1 MTKEEQVKSEA
12 IQAAKTLFQHYGL
25 NKTTME
31 DIAKAMGRGKSTL
44 YYYYKSKDEIFE
56 AVVLNEIDEIYFK
69 VKNAVDNV
77 SSAKEKLITYCL
89 TTFKSINTVSVIYK
103 IIVGEIS
110 ENMNMVLDLR
120 GKFEKKQNE
129 LLYNIFHQGIV
140 NAEFTSEIENDIDL
154 LTFSMNSAL
163 SGLVIDFVIH
173 KNFPGW
179 EDRMELII
187 NIFHKGLLA

>member
-44 YYYYKSKDEIFE
+44 YYYYKSKDEIFK
-56 AVVLNEIDEIYFK
+56 AVVLNEIDEMHIN
-69 VKNAVDNV
+69 VKTAVNNV
-77 SSAKEKLITYCL
+77 SSAREKLLAYCL
-89 TTFKSINTVSVIYK
+89 STFKSINTVSVIYK

-110 ENMNMVLDLR
+110 ENMNLVLELR

-129 LLYNIFHQGIV
+129 LLYNILNQGIV
-140 NAEFTSEIENDIDL
+140 NGEFVSEIKSDIDL

-179 EDRMELII
+179 ENRIDLLI
-187 NIFHKGLLA
+187 NIFLKGLLA

>member
-56 AVVLNEIDEIYFK
+56 AVVLNEIDEVFIN

-77 SSAKEKLITYCL
+77 SSAGEKLLTYCL

-103 IIVGEIS
+103 IIMGEIS
-110 ENMNMVLDLR
+110 ENMNMVLNLR

-129 LLYNIFHQGIV
+129 LLYNILNQGIV
-140 NAEFTSEIENDIDL
+140 NGEFVSEIKSDIDL

-179 EDRMELII
+179 ENRIDLLI
-187 NIFHKGLLA
+187 NIFLKGLLA

>member
-44 YYYYKSKDEIFE
+44 YYYYKSKDEIFK
-56 AVVLNEIDEIYFK
+56 AVVLNEIDEMHIN
-69 VKNAVDNV
+69 VKTAVNNV
-77 SSAKEKLITYCL
+77 SSDREKLLAYCL
-89 TTFKSINTVSVIYK
+89 STFKSINTVSVIYK

-110 ENMNMVLDLR
+110 ENMNLVLELR

-129 LLYNIFHQGIV
+129 LLYNILNQGIV
-140 NAEFTSEIENDIDL
+140 NGEFVSE
-154 LTFSMNSAL
+154 
-163 SGLVIDFVIH
+163 
-173 KNFPGW
+173 
-179 EDRMELII
+179 
-187 NIFHKGLLA
+187 